1 MVTEDDA
8 NAHTPEEESGHFRTF
23 TIRLEDVTS
32 VFDYM
37 MVCRYPDVIRSS
49 PRKPPSKLKLRGAKT
64 KQEIPLWNTE
74 ILFAKT
80 YGPHQPARFR
90 LIVYENDA
98 LIAAKKARA
107 IALAEAKAAEE
118 EAAALVSAVDEKKK
132 VLIVLGKPKE
142 EEKKTEVGEYPH
154 HSK

>member
-8 NAHTPEEESGHFRTF
+8 NAFEPEQESGHYRTF
-23 TIRLEDVTS
+23 SIRLEDVIS
-32 VFDYM
+32 VFDYI

-80 YGPHQPARFR
+80 YGPNQPARFR
-90 LIVYENDA
+90 LIVYEDDA
-98 LIAAKKARA
+98 LIATKKARA
-107 IALAEAKAAEE
+107 IALAEAKA
-118 EAAALVSAVDEKKK
+118 
-132 VLIVLGKPKE
+132 GR
-142 EEKKTEVGEYPH
+142 
-154 HSK
+154 